1 MKRSS
6 TYFKTLA
13 ALALLPASYSVQ
25 AASESE
31 IETLRQEFD
40 ARIKVL
46 EQQID
51 QQQQSS
57 QSQPNQAQPNAFNPK
72 MSLILD
78 GRFASY
84 QNNPDDYHIP
94 GFAMGSESGLAPEG
108 FAIGESELTVSSN
121 VDQDFMGQM
130 TVSFGN
136 DAGETSTDIE
146 EAFFETLALG
156 DGFTIRGGRFK
167 SAVGYLNQ
175 QHSHAWDFADAP
187 LVYAAFWNG
196 AYNDDGVRVS
206 WVAPTDLF
214 LEIGMEGFSGEH
226 FPAGGN
232 ASSGAGAK
240 VAFVNLGGDFDESQ
254 SWQAG
259 VSCYTADPKQR
270 ESATLTDTTTFRG
283 SSDVTGI
290 NAVYKWAPNGN
301 YKDHFFKLQTE
312 YFRREESGDVSLL
325 TSGDAATYTG
335 TQSGYY
341 IQGVFQFMPQW
352 RTGLRYDALDSD
364 NKGSDLVGTNV
375 LDEAG
380 LADQG
385 INPKR
390 ISAMLE
396 WDASEFSR
404 IRVQFN
410 HDQSY
415 QNTDNAVIVQYTM
428 SMGTHGAHTF

>member
-1 MKRSS
+1 MKKFLPLTLLLSAAVS
-6 TYFKTLA
+6 FADDKTPAQNNSDLNTLKNEFEQMKEQYEKRIE
-13 ALALLPASYSVQ
+13 AL
-25 AASESE
+25 E
-31 IETLRQEFD
+31 D
-40 ARIKVL
+40 
-46 EQQID
+46 
-51 QQQQSS
+51 QSS
-57 QSQPNQAQPNAFNPK
+57 SQAPQAQPNAFNPK
-72 MSLILD
+72 ISLILD

-84 QNNPDDYHIP
+84 QNNPNDYHIP

-108 FAIGESELTVSSN
+108 FAIGESELTASAN

-175 QHSHAWDFADAP
+175 QHAHAWDFADAP

-196 AYNDDGVRVS
+196 AYNDDGVRIS

-214 LEIGMEGFSGEH
+214 LEIGVEGFSGEH
-226 FPAGGN
+226 FPSGGK
-232 ASSGAGAK
+232 AASGAGAK
-240 VAFVNLGGDFDESQ
+240 VFFVNLGGDFDESQ

-259 VSCYTADPKQR
+259 VSRYSADPEQR
-270 ESATLTDTTTFRG
+270 ESQTLTDTTSFSG
-283 SSDVTGI
+283 SSDVTGV

-301 YKDHFFKLQTE
+301 YKERFFKLQTE
-312 YFRREESGDVSLL
+312 YFRRHESGDVSLL
-325 TSGDAATYTG
+325 TSGDASTYTG
-335 TQSGYY
+335 TQDGYY
-341 IQGVFQFMPQW
+341 IQGILQFMPQW
-352 RTGLRYDALDSD
+352 RSGLRYDALNSD
-364 NKGSDLVGTNV
+364 NKGTDLVGTNV

-380 LADQG
+380 LTDQG
-385 INPKR
+385 VNPKR

-404 IRVQFN
+404 IRLQFN
-410 HDQSY
+410 HDDSY
-415 QNTDNAVIVQYTM
+415 QNTDNQVILQYTM

>member
-1 MKRSS
+1 MKRSIPVN
-6 TYFKTLA
+6 KWALCVMLA
-13 ALALLPASYSVQ
+13 ASYPVQ
-25 AASESE
+25 AASE
-31 IETLRQEFD
+31 IDVDKLRQEFD
-40 ARIKVL
+40 LRIKAL
-46 EQQID
+46 EQQIE
-51 QQQQSS
+51 QQQSS
-57 QSQPNQAQPNAFNPK
+57 VPSQTNQAQPNAFNPK
-72 MSLILD
+72 ISLILD

-84 QNNPDDYHIP
+84 QNNPDDYHMP

-121 VDQDFMGQM
+121 VDQAFMGQM

-136 DAGETSTDIE
+136 DAGKTSTDIE

-175 QHSHAWDFADAP
+175 QHAHAWDFADAP
-187 LVYAAFWNG
+187 LVYSAFWNG
-196 AYNDDGVRVS
+196 AYSDDGVRVS

-226 FPAGGN
+226 FPSGGKP
-232 ASSGAGAK
+232 SGGAGAE
-240 VAFVNLGGDFDESQ
+240 VAFINLGGDLDESQ

-259 VSCYTADPKQR
+259 LSRYTANPEQR
-270 ESATLTDTTTFRG
+270 QSATTSDTASFTGG
-283 SSDVTGI
+283 SDITGI

-301 YKDHFFKLQTE
+301 YKERFFKLQTE
-312 YFRREESGDVSLL
+312 YFRREESGAVSLIS
-325 TSGDAATYTG
+325 SGDATTYTG

-341 IQGVFQFMPQW
+341 VQGVFQFMPQW
-352 RTGLRYDALDSD
+352 RTGLRYDAMHSD
-364 NKGSDLVGTNV
+364 NQGIDVIGTNV

-390 ISAMLE
+390 LSVMLE

-404 IRVQFN
+404 IRLQFN

-415 QNTDNAVIVQYTM
+415 QNADNQVILQYTM